1 MTGVWQCTHPILAK
15 VSRPFSLDG
24 VGGTGAGGASIR
36 MKLANA
42 SMSEMTAGFEMPL
55 GRLSAPAARVLV
67 TLIYQMICRDL
78 QRGIAALY
86 FGGGNP

>member
-36 MKLANA
+36 LKLANA
-42 SMSEMTAGFEMPL
+42 SMSEMTAGFEMSL
-55 GRLSAPAARVLV
+55 DVVEGGVVKLRLSLGVGGEETAG
-67 TLIYQMICRDL
+67 CF
-78 QRGIAALY
+78 IALLRE
-86 FGGGNP
+86 